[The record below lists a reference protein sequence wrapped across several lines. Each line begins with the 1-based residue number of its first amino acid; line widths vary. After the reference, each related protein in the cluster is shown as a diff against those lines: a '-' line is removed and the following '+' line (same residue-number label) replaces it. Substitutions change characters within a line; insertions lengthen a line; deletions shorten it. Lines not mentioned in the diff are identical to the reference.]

1 MKKKIII
8 FSGEP
13 KSINPELIYKS
24 WKKISKNLKRQIYV
38 ISNYTLLKNQFKSLK
53 YKIKVKKVKNI
64 SECENDVFLKV
75 IDIDFNFKNLLSLK
89 SNETTNFINHGLS
102 LAHKLGLKKNV
113 KGIINCPINKN
124 HLDKKFYG
132 ATEFFASKC
141 SIKNDSEVMLI
152 SSKKFSVSP
161 ITTHMDLKYV
171 SKKLNPGLIINK
183 IKTINLFFKNIFKK
197 KPKIAVL
204 GLNPHNSEFKSN
216 SEENKIIIPA
226 IKKLKKFKIKL
237 DGPFAADTLFVN
249 KYKNYDVVVGMF
261 HDQVITPFKTL
272 YKFNAIN
279 ITLGLKYLRV
289 SPDHGTASD
298 IVGKNKS
305 NADSLVNCINFIDKY
320 GK

>member
-13 KSINPELIYKS
+13 KSINPELICKS
-24 WKKISKNLKRQIYV
+24 WKKISNNVKRQIYV
-38 ISNYTLLKNQFKSLK
+38 ISNYRLLINQFRSLK

-64 SECENDVFLKV
+64 SECENEDFLKV
-75 IDIDFNFKNLLSLK
+75 IDIDLNFKNLLSLK
-89 SNETTNFINHGLS
+89 PNETTKFINRGLS

-141 SIKNDSEVMLI
+141 SIKKHSEVMLI

-161 ITTHMDLKYV
+161 ITTHVDLKYV
-171 SKKLNPGLIINK
+171 SKKLNSGLIINK
-183 IKTINLFFKNIFKK
+183 IKTINLCFKNIFNK

-204 GLNPHNSEFKSN
+204 GLNPHNSEFKNN

-226 IKKLKKFKIKL
+226 IKKLKKLKIKL

-289 SPDHGTASD
+289 SPDHGTALD

-305 NADSLVNCINFIDKY
+305 NADSLVDCINFINEY